1 MESSRGTP
9 PTGLFFAR
17 DLFLVRGRVR
27 ARSLLRAGNVASTAG
42 LALLLTALSAEAQTS
57 GAGSA
62 TSPPELRYESYR
74 EGVGRMV
81 DGVWQ
86 VRLTAHEVDWQPRGE
101 GTPLLR
107 AHAFRSDEGV
117 AHMPGPMIRV
127 QVGTPVEVTVTNSLD
142 KTLVVRGLS
151 DRAAEGDTVAV
162 GIGIPSPTA
171 VFPSEPLTLEAGE
184 TRSVRFTPTRT
195 GTFVYW
201 GRTPPS
207 TSPLSDEI
215 FSADGPDAPFVG
227 PLVVDSVGGGPDPNE
242 QVMLITRWADF
253 AADRSTWNVSWRMM
267 INGRAWPATERL
279 EYTVGEPVTWRVIN
293 TSLHPHPMHLHG
305 FYYEVHAKGDQ
316 SRDTTFAPEA
326 RRLAVTEW
334 VAGTGQT
341 MRVRW
346 VPETPGSWLFHCHLV
361 RHMSSLQRIPGEAAP
376 SHDVTMED
384 HAREGMAGMV
394 MGIHVRPDPDEAA
407 PEPEPVRRRIHL
419 YTSSRD
425 GVVDGAPAI
434 SFITAEDGGV
444 PATDS
449 VRVPGSPL
457 ILTRDEMT
465 EIVVHNRL
473 DFPFGVHW
481 HGLEL
486 ESRYDGVADWSGMRG
501 RAIPPIAP
509 GDSFAVRIDP
519 PRAGTFI
526 YHVHSE
532 PGHELTQG
540 MYGPFVVLEPGQR
553 WDPEHDRI
561 VLLGSWGSSIAEQRP
576 VVNGS
581 FEPEPMEL
589 EVGETYRFR
598 FIHMSADDEK
608 AFRLLEDG
616 EPVEWTLVA
625 KDGAE
630 LPESLIRPTEAVV
643 PQIGVGETYD
653 FVWTPGTPGERILE
667 IATGQYPGLR
677 KEAVEWRV
685 MVR

>member
-1 MESSRGTP
+1 MR
-9 PTGLFFAR
+9 LDIFA
-17 DLFLVRGRVR
+17 L
-27 ARSLLRAGNVASTAG
+27 G
-42 LALLLTALSAEAQTS
+42 LAFALGPVPSSAQVA
-57 GAGSA
+57 AGPSTPA
-62 TSPPELRYESYR
+62 AGELRYETYR
-74 EGVGRMV
+74 DGVGRMV
-81 DGVWQ
+81 DGVWR

-101 GTPLLR
+101 GTPVLK

-117 AHMPGPMIRV
+117 THMPGPMIRV
-127 QVGTPVEVTVTNSLD
+127 EAGTPVEVTLTNALD
-142 KTLVVRGLS
+142 RTLVVRGLS
-151 DRAAEGDTVAV
+151 DRGQEGDTLAV

-171 VFPSEPLTLEAGE
+171 VFASQPLTLEAGE
-184 TRSVRFTPTRT
+184 TRSVRFTPTRP

-207 TSPLSDEI
+207 SSPLSDEI

-253 AADRSTWNVSWRMM
+253 AADRSTWDVSWRMM

-279 EYTVGEPVTWRVIN
+279 DYTVGDSVTWRVIN

-326 RRLAVTEW
+326 RRQAVTEW

-341 MRVRW
+341 MRIRW
-346 VPETPGSWLFHCHLV
+346 MPETPGNWLFHCHLV
-361 RHMSSLQRIPGEAAP
+361 RHMSSLQRLPGEAAASP
-376 SHDVTMED
+376 ERAMED
-384 HAREGMAGMV
+384 HARDGMAGMV
-394 MGIHVRPDPDEAA
+394 MGIRVRPDPDREEAR
-407 PEPEPVRRRIHL
+407 PEPVRRRIHL
-419 YTSSRD
+419 YTSGRE

-434 SFITAEDGGV
+434 SFITANAATP
-444 PATDS
+444 PALDS
-449 VRVPGSPL
+449 VHIPGSPL
-457 ILTRDEMT
+457 VLTRDQMT

-501 RAIPPIAP
+501 RAIPPIPP

-540 MYGPFVVLEPGQR
+540 MYGPFVVLEPGES
-553 WDPEHDRI
+553 WDPEHDRVI
-561 VLLGSWGSSIAEQRP
+561 LMGSWAASSDRQQA

-581 FEPEPMEL
+581 PDPEPMEL
-589 EVGETYRFR
+589 RVGETYRLR

-608 AFRLLEDG
+608 AVRLLEDG
-616 EPVEWTLVA
+616 EPVEWTMVA
-625 KDGAE
+625 KDGAD
-630 LPESLIRPTEAVV
+630 LPETFVRPTPAVL
-643 PQIGVGETYD
+643 PRIGVGETYD
-653 FVWTPGTPGERILE
+653 FLWTPATPGERTLEIGTGHYPSSPTEILE
-667 IATGQYPGLR
+667 WSVI
-677 KEAVEWRV
+677 
-685 MVR
+685 VR